1 MQRTRA
7 ATPGLLG
14 NECAA
19 VCSVGPGEAG
29 GREACE
35 EAAGAAQEKDSGEV
49 SHGGQNGERE
59 RIMAREPRCEACLSL
74 SHGEDASREPERK
87 GSLVG
92 AGG

>member
-1 MQRTRA
+1 MCSCV
-7 ATPGLLG
+7 LG
-14 NECAA
+14 
-19 VCSVGPGEAG
+19 GPGEAG

-49 SHGGQNGERE
+49 IHRGQNGERE
-59 RIMAREPRCEACLSL
+59 RIMTQEPRCEACLSL